1 MIWNVVGL
9 RFAQKAICVGIC
21 PQDRVAMSTLSTN
34 DGRFCP
40 CEIDESMYFTAFDES
55 GLNAYICR
63 RDLGDACH
71 QIHMY

>member
-1 MIWNVVGL
+1 
-9 RFAQKAICVGIC
+9 
-21 PQDRVAMSTLSTN
+21 MSTLSTN